1 MYCLRWLTSLRNT
14 IAMIKLSHQLTKQKS
29 PNTSRNT
36 IDSLRSSLTI
46 TWNHFWKNTTYHKTK
61 FLGRNLCSI
70 KESILKYYLYLSQE
84 NQTKETFL
92 FMQAA
97 VKFIEVFDTLNMNSD
112 DPNIGQIRPSLEE
125 LFMILK
131 RLTSKL
137 GSDFL
142 SKFQ

>member
-1 MYCLRWLTSLRNT
+1 
-14 IAMIKLSHQLTKQKS
+14 
-29 PNTSRNT
+29 
-36 IDSLRSSLTI
+36 
-46 TWNHFWKNTTYHKTK
+46 
-61 FLGRNLCSI
+61 
-70 KESILKYYLYLSQE
+70 
-84 NQTKETFL
+84 
-92 FMQAA
+92 MQAA